1 MHVFYTPDIQKSNE
15 LPEEE
20 AQHCIRVLRL
30 SIGDEIT
37 LTDGKGNFY
46 KAEITVATNKR
57 CFVNIKETIFQE
69 PLWPCHLHIAMAPT
83 KNMDRNEWFA
93 EKATEI
99 GFNELTFLNCR
110 FSERK
115 VIKTERIEKILV
127 SAIKQSL
134 KARLP
139 KLNEMIE
146 FDQFIRQE
154 FKGQKFIAHCYE
166 GEKPLLKNVLK
177 PGEDARVL
185 MRWRNPGDYTTVPR
199 AEKDKY
205 PAISSRFVED
215 GSYFKLKN
223 VKLSYTLPRP
233 LTRKAL
239 MDRVTV
245 YISGDNLVTFT
256 NYRGYD
262 PEVNIGGGSSSAMGI
277 DQGVFPHARTYI
289 LGATIVF

>member
-1 MHVFYTPDIQKSNE
+1 MHVFYTPDIQTKTE

-30 SIGDEIT
+30 TVGDEIT

-46 KAEITVATNKR
+46 RAEISAATNKR
-57 CFVNIKETIFQE
+57 CLVNIIETIYQE

-139 KLNEMIE
+139 VLNEMTD
-146 FDQFIRQE
+146 FDKFISRD

-166 GEKPLLKNVLK
+166 GEKPLLRDVLQK
-177 PGEDARVL
+177 GEDALVL
-185 MRWRNPGDYTTVPR
+185 IGPEGDFSEEEVKK
-199 AEKDKY
+199 AIEKGFI
-205 PAISSRFVED
+205 PISLGKSRLRTE
-215 GSYFKLKN
+215 
-223 VKLSYTLPRP
+223 TA
-233 LTRKAL
+233 AL
-239 MDRVTV
+239 VACHTM
-245 YISGDNLVTFT
+245 NLM
-256 NYRGYD
+256 N
-262 PEVNIGGGSSSAMGI
+262 
-277 DQGVFPHARTYI
+277 
-289 LGATIVF
+289 L

>member
-99 GFNELTFLNCR
+99 GFDELTFLNCR

-139 KLNEMIE
+139 KLNDMIE
-146 FDQFIRQE
+146 FDRFIGQE
-154 FKGQKFIAHCYE
+154 FKGQKFIANCY
-166 GEKPLLKNVLK
+166 
-177 PGEDARVL
+177 
-185 MRWRNPGDYTTVPR
+185 
-199 AEKDKY
+199 
-205 PAISSRFVED
+205 
-215 GSYFKLKN
+215 
-223 VKLSYTLPRP
+223 
-233 LTRKAL
+233 
-239 MDRVTV
+239 
-245 YISGDNLVTFT
+245 
-256 NYRGYD
+256 
-262 PEVNIGGGSSSAMGI
+262 
-277 DQGVFPHARTYI
+277 
-289 LGATIVF
+289 